1 MRTFNIRVIE
11 LDDRDVR
18 LSATNGGLAV
28 ELSPETQRVIIK
40 AASGEAEKSDK
51 VPAAGTRG

>member
-1 MRTFNIRVIE
+1 MKTFNIRIIE

-40 AASGEAEKSDK
+40 TANGQSEKAPAGIK
-51 VPAAGTRG
+51 VA